1 MIGSEVLTSRL
12 FTIYEEPRMVQAWSF
27 QPRTG
32 WGSLPRSKSVIKLGS
47 SAKKCASHLQ
57 ELTNLRPD
65 SQSDET
71 LCIFK
76 GCQPCS
82 PCTPTVDQTLRS
94 ALKLTETE
102 ALGFHVASGPM
113 VWEHRL
119 PTALM

>member
-1 MIGSEVLTSRL
+1 MIGSEVLTRRF

-32 WGSLPRSKSVIKLGS
+32 WSSLPRSKSVIKLGS

-65 SQSDET
+65 SQLDET
-71 LCIFK
+71 SCIFK
-76 GCQPCS
+76 GFQPCS

-94 ALKLTETE
+94 TLKL
-102 ALGFHVASGPM
+102 
-113 VWEHRL
+113 RL
-119 PTALM
+119 KLRL